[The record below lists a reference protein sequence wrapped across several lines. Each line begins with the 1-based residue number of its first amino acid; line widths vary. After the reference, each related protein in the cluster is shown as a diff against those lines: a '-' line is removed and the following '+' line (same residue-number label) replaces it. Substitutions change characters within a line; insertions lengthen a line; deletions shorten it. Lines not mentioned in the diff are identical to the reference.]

1 MACNDLGARQRVIG
15 GPREPRP
22 LGYKKTQRT
31 VCLATVAAFS
41 AIRGKIT
48 AINNNNGAM
57 DDASGQYAQ
66 SWPINAGL
74 GSPLFLK
81 SVILTIFKPV
91 VVHNSTQFE
100 SEDALLL
107 TIERLILGAATS
119 SNIANRASRAKS
131 LWKLMSRTQI

>member
-1 MACNDLGARQRVIG
+1 MVCNELGARQRVIG

-31 VCLATVAAFS
+31 VCLAVVAAFS
-41 AIRGKIT
+41 AIRGKIN

-57 DDASGQYAQ
+57 DDASGQYEQ
-66 SWPINAGL
+66 SWPIKADL
-74 GSPLFLK
+74 GNPLLPK
-81 SVILTIFKPV
+81 SVVLTIFKPV

-100 SEDALLL
+100 SKDALSLA
-107 TIERLILGAATS
+107 IERPILGAVTS